1 MTSASSPQPDP
12 VLVRDALRRITESP
26 FVPAGSVPAT
36 ILTHVVE
43 RTLAGDDRS
52 IKAYTIAVEALGR
65 PPEFNPDRDST
76 VRVAAMRLRNAL
88 DLYYAG
94 PGAADPLRIRMAPGS
109 YRPNFEAQEQL
120 AAAQVA
126 AEAEAQPNAPLV
138 RPRRRSFASPAHW
151 IIVLGAILAVDLAMT
166 VSLMA
171 VQMRGDTAPYE
182 EPVKPAQKQVRA
194 AEKPASSTLVLER
207 IRQDVQRS
215 YHQAVE

>member
-12 VLVRDALRRITESP
+12 ALVREALRRITDSS
-26 FVPAGSVPAT
+26 FIPAGSVPAT
-36 ILTHVVE
+36 ILTYVVE

-94 PGAADPLRIRMAPGS
+94 PGAADPVRIRMAPGS
-109 YRPNFEAQEQL
+109 YRPSFEMGDGPPP
-120 AAAQVA
+120 AAAA
-126 AEAEAQPNAPLV
+126 GESAPQSLDG
-138 RPRRRSFASPAHW
+138 PKRRRFLAFPAHW
-151 IIVLGAILAVDLAMT
+151 IVVLAAVLAVDLAMT

-182 EPVKPAQKQVRA
+182 APVKPAQKRIQA
-194 AEKPASSTLVLER
+194 AEKPASSTIVLER

-215 YHQAVE
+215 YHQTAE

>member
-12 VLVRDALRRITESP
+12 AFVREALRRITDSS

-36 ILTHVVE
+36 ILTYVVE

-109 YRPNFEAQEQL
+109 YRPSFEAQDPRSA
-120 AAAQVA
+120 AAAQGDTEPPAA
-126 AEAEAQPNAPLV
+126 AEPQ
-138 RPRRRSFASPAHW
+138 RRRSFLSPAHW

-182 EPVKPAQKQVRA
+182 MQPKPAQKQVRA
-194 AEKPASSTLVLER
+194 AEKPASSTIVLER

>member
-1 MTSASSPQPDP
+1 MTCAASPQPDS
-12 VLVRDALRRITESP
+12 VLVTDALRRITDSS
-26 FVPAGSVPAT
+26 FVPHGSVPAT
-36 ILTHVVE
+36 ILTYVVE

-94 PGAADPLRIRMAPGS
+94 PGAADPVRIRMAPGS
-109 YRPNFEAQEQL
+109 YRPSFEVQDTPSP
-120 AAAQVA
+120 AAAA
-126 AEAEAQPNAPLV
+126 GESAPPPRSEAPK
-138 RPRRRSFASPAHW
+138 RRRFLSSPAHW
-151 IIVLGAILAVDLAMT
+151 IVVLAAVLAVDLAMT

-182 EPVKPAQKQVRA
+182 APVKPAQKRVQA

-215 YHQAVE
+215 YQQQAE

>member
-1 MTSASSPQPDP
+1 MTCAASTQPDS
-12 VLVRDALRRITESP
+12 VLVTDALRRITESP

-36 ILTHVVE
+36 ILTYVVE

-94 PGAADPLRIRMAPGS
+94 PGAGDPVRIRMVPGS
-109 YRPNFEAQEQL
+109 YRPSFETQDVPPPA
-120 AAAQVA
+120 VA
-126 AEAEAQPNAPLV
+126 ADEPAAPV
-138 RPRRRSFASPAHW
+138 VDRPARRRFLSSPAHW
-151 IIVLGAILAVDLAMT
+151 IVVLAAVLAVDLAMT

-182 EPVKPAQKQVRA
+182 APVKPAQKRTQA

-215 YHQAVE
+215 YQQQVE

>member
-12 VLVRDALRRITESP
+12 ALVREALRRITDSS
-26 FVPAGSVPAT
+26 FIPAGSVPAT
-36 ILTHVVE
+36 ILTYVVE

-94 PGAADPLRIRMAPGS
+94 PGAADPVRIRMAPGS
-109 YRPNFEAQEQL
+109 YRPSFEMGDGPPPAT
-120 AAAQVA
+120 AAGESASQGLDG
-126 AEAEAQPNAPLV
+126 PK
-138 RPRRRSFASPAHW
+138 RRGFLASPAHW
-151 IIVLGAILAVDLAMT
+151 IVVLAAVLAVDLAMT

-182 EPVKPAQKQVRA
+182 APVKPAQKRIQA
-194 AEKPASSTLVLER
+194 AEKPPSSTIVLER

-215 YHQAVE
+215 YHQTAE

>member
-1 MTSASSPQPDP
+1 MTAPASPHPDS
-12 VLVRDALRRITESP
+12 VVVTEALRRITESS
-26 FVPAGSVPAT
+26 FIPAGSVPAT
-36 ILTHVVE
+36 ILTYVVE

-65 PPEFNPDRDST
+65 PAEFNPDRDST

-94 PGAADPLRIRMAPGS
+94 PGVGDPVRIRMAPGS
-109 YRPNFEAQEQL
+109 YRPSFEMRDVPPPAPATGES
-120 AAAQVA
+120 AASL
-126 AEAEAQPNAPLV
+126 PDL
-138 RPRRRSFASPAHW
+138 RKRRRFLSSPAHW
-151 IIVLGAILAVDLAMT
+151 IVVLAAVLAVDLALT

-182 EPVKPAQKQVRA
+182 TPVKPAHKRVQA

-215 YHQAVE
+215 YQQQVE

>member
-1 MTSASSPQPDP
+1 MTAPASPHPDS
-12 VLVRDALRRITESP
+12 VVVTEALRRITQSSLI
-26 FVPAGSVPAT
+26 PAGSVPAT
-36 ILTHVVE
+36 ILTYVVE

-65 PPEFNPDRDST
+65 PAEFNPDRDST

-94 PGAADPLRIRMAPGS
+94 PGVGDPVRIRMAPGS
-109 YRPNFEAQEQL
+109 YRPSFEMRD
-120 AAAQVA
+120 V
-126 AEAEAQPNAPLV
+126 PHPAPATGESASLPDL
-138 RPRRRSFASPAHW
+138 RKRRRFLSSPAHW
-151 IIVLGAILAVDLAMT
+151 IVVLAAVLAVDLALT

-182 EPVKPAQKQVRA
+182 TPVKPAHKRVQA

-215 YHQAVE
+215 YQQQVE